1 MTLPNNIPTERLS
14 LDILTPKDYEFI
26 FQLVNT
32 KDWIDFIGNR
42 NVNSKEEAI
51 AYIDKILSSE
61 NIFYWVVRKKSE
73 NLPMGIITLLKRQYL
88 DHFDIG
94 FAFLPEFMGRG
105 YAYEAAKEILSIVCK
120 NPDSDP
126 VLATTVPD
134 NINSIKL
141 LLELGFHFEKEIDVD
156 GKKIQVYS
164 NSVEKAARTYY

>member
-1 MTLPNNIPTERLS
+1 MMLPNNIPTERLL
-14 LDILTPKDYEFI
+14 LDILTPEDHEFI

-32 KDWIDFIGNR
+32 KEWIEFIGSR
-42 NVNSKEEAI
+42 NVYSEEDAI

-73 NLPMGIITLLKRQYL
+73 NVPVGIITFLKRQYL

-105 YAYEAAKEILSIVCK
+105 YAYEAAKEILFMVCK

-126 VLATTVPD
+126 VLATTIPD

-141 LLELGFHFEKEIDVD
+141 LLKLGFHFEKEIDVD

-164 NSVEKAARTYY
+164 NSGEKAARTYY